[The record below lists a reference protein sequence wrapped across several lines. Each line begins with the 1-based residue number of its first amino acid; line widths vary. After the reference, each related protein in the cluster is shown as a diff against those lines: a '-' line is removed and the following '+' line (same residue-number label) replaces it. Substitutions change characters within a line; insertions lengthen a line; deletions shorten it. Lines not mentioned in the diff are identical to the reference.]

1 MERLRSS
8 SIGSLSRESRIAA
21 LSVHLRTR
29 LSYAAAKIEKSRQM
43 QKAQDLPPTA
53 RIDSL
58 VRSGQLAY
66 LDQVDAQHPEGLGS
80 PASTTMSSP
89 DMYGTAGFNRPVGS
103 ARLSPAAWSEA
114 AASPHAGFSR
124 NHYHHHHH
132 HHHHHHSH
140 PHIDHSPRPKLA
152 PPVDIISKGGSHGN
166 RRRRPN
172 PNEFISP
179 PTFTHR
185 RHHSHQDVGLS
196 QSSANS
202 DTILVPGTPPL
213 EPSGSM
219 PSARH
224 GGVAGEQH
232 DRARSS
238 AMEQDA
244 IETLL
249 FMSSP
254 GHSGYHST
262 HSQHSRRPQHQHVPR
277 SSNGSQE
284 SSLRVPWSQPS
295 YPGSTHGHGQ
305 PRAGSAEEATGLE
318 AQAGDEIDRML
329 DQMDSDSEDDA
340 VRSRR

>member
-29 LSYAAAKIEKSRQM
+29 LSYAAAKIEKTRQM

-66 LDQVDAQHPEGLGS
+66 FDQVDAQHPEGLGS

-114 AASPHAGFSR
+114 ATSPHAGFSR
-124 NHYHHHHH
+124 NHYHHHHYS
-132 HHHHHHSH
+132 HS
-140 PHIDHSPRPKLA
+140 HIDHSTRPKLA
-152 PPVDIISKGGSHGN
+152 PPVDIISKEGSHGN

-172 PNEFISP
+172 PDEFISP

-213 EPSGSM
+213 QPSGPM

-224 GGVAGEQH
+224 GGGAGEQH

-254 GHSGYHST
+254 GHSGYYST
-262 HSQHSRRPQHQHVPR
+262 HSQHSRRHQHQHVPR

-305 PRAGSAEEATGLE
+305 PRAGSAEEVTGLE